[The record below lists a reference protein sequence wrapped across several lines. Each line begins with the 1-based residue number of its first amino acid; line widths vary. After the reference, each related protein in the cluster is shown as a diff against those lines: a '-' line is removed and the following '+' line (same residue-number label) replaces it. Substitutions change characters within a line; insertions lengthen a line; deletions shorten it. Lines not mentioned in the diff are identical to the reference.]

1 MTHKNL
7 KLLNPSQ
14 REAVTCKDVPLLI
27 VAGAGSGKTRVLT
40 HRIAYLV
47 ESGVKPYNILALTF
61 TNKAAGEMRSRVVS
75 LVPGISYTS
84 FWLGT
89 FHGICLRILK
99 AESKLLGSFKNFII
113 YDGTD
118 QIALIKECVKNL
130 NLDEKKYK
138 AGIVCEKISRAKD
151 DCIDPEEYLDMAD
164 NFYQQIVAKIY
175 KKYQERLR
183 EIGAL
188 DFGDLITYAISL
200 FKKHPDVLEKYR
212 NKFQHVLVDEYQDTN
227 HAQYIFLKLLTAGK
241 KNITV
246 VGDPDQSIFG
256 WRGANI
262 SNIMN
267 FEKDFPNVKTIKLEE
282 NYRSTQAIL
291 SSANNIIK
299 NNRERK
305 EKALWTKNTQ
315 GDMPIYCNNEDDI
328 EEAESVAGQIEEFL
342 SQGGTHKDIAVFY
355 RIHSLSRVIEDA
367 LRRRNIPYV
376 IVGGVRF
383 YDRKEVKD
391 ILAYLR
397 VISNPND
404 VISLKRIIN
413 LPARGIGDVSL
424 KKIEDY
430 LDSRDISLFDALSE
444 LNNIN
449 ISIKTKEKISAFVS
463 FIRKHQCFD
472 GSLAKMLKK
481 LIKDLDYFNYLKRQD
496 LPGTEERIENVKELI
511 SAIAEYEENSEFPS
525 LAEFLE
531 QVALISDIDN
541 WDNKSNAVT
550 LMTLHSAKGL
560 EFPVCFI
567 IGMEEDILPHKKLST
582 GESDIEEERRL
593 CYVGMTRAQE
603 RLYCSSAKRRRIYG
617 RWQDMETSR
626 FVGEMGVELLAHCE
640 ISG

>member
-7 KLLNPSQ
+7 KTLNPSQ
-14 REAVTCKDVPLLI
+14 REAVTYKDSPLLI

-61 TNKAAGEMRSRVVS
+61 TNKAAGEMKSRVVS
-75 LVPGISYTS
+75 LVPGVSYSS

-99 AESKLLGSFKNFII
+99 AESKLLGSFKSFII

-118 QIALIKECVKNL
+118 QTALIKECMKNL

-138 AGIVCEKISRAKD
+138 PGIVCEKISRAKD
-151 DCIDPEEYLDMAD
+151 DCIGPKEYLDMSD
-164 NFYQQIVAKIY
+164 NFYQQLVAEVY
-175 KKYQERLR
+175 KKYNERLR

-188 DFGDLITYAISL
+188 DFGDLITHTISL
-200 FKKHPDVLEKYR
+200 FKEHPAVLEKYR
-212 NKFQHVLVDEYQDTN
+212 NKFLHVLVDEYQDTN
-227 HAQYIFLKLLTAGK
+227 HAQYIFLRLLTAGK

-305 EKALWTKNTQ
+305 EKVLWTKNTQ

-328 EEAESVAGQIEEFL
+328 EEAESVAEQIEEFL

-367 LRRRNIPYV
+367 LRRRSIPYV

-397 VISNPND
+397 MISNPND

-424 KKIEDY
+424 KKIEDC
-430 LDSRDISLFDALSE
+430 LDSRNISLFDALSE
-444 LNNIN
+444 LNNTDIF
-449 ISIKTKEKISAFVS
+449 IKTKEKISAFVS
-463 FIRKHQCFD
+463 FIRKYQCFE
-472 GSLAKMLKK
+472 GSLAEMLKK
-481 LIKDLDYFNYLKRQD
+481 LIEDLDYFNYLKRQD
-496 LPGTEERIENVKELI
+496 LPGTEERIENVMELI
-511 SAIAEYEENSEFPS
+511 SAIAEYEENSKSPS

-626 FVGEMGVELLAHCE
+626 FVGEMGAELLTH
-640 ISG
+640 

>member
-14 REAVTCKDVPLLI
+14 REAVTYKDAPLLI

-47 ESGVKPYNILALTF
+47 ESGVNPYNILALTF

-75 LVPGISYTS
+75 LVPGVSYTS

-151 DCIDPEEYLDMAD
+151 DCIGPKEYLGMAD
-164 NFYQQIVAKIY
+164 NFYQQLVAKIY

-188 DFGDLITYAISL
+188 DFGDLITYTISL
-200 FKKHPDVLEKYR
+200 FKKHPATLEKYR
-212 NKFQHVLVDEYQDTN
+212 NKFQHVLIDEYQDTN

-315 GDMPIYCNNEDDI
+315 GDMPMYCNNEDDI
-328 EEAESVAGQIEEFL
+328 EEAELVAGQIEEFL
-342 SQGGTHKDIAVFY
+342 SQGGTYKDIAVFY

-367 LRRRNIPYV
+367 LRRISIPYV

-424 KKIEDY
+424 KKIENY
-430 LDSRDISLFDALSE
+430 LDSRDISLFDTLSE
-444 LNNIN
+444 LNNID
-449 ISIKTKEKISAFVS
+449 ISIKTKEKISAFVG
-463 FIRKHQCFD
+463 FIRKHQCFE
-472 GSLAKMLKK
+472 GSLAGMLKK
-481 LIKDLDYFNYLKRQD
+481 LIEDLDYFNYLKRQD
-496 LPGTEERIENVKELI
+496 LPGTEERIENIKELI
-511 SAIAEYEENSEFPS
+511 SAIAEYEENSESPS
-525 LAEFLE
+525 LVEFLE
-531 QVALISDIDN
+531 QVALTSDIDN

-560 EFPVCFI
+560 EFPACFI

-582 GESDIEEERRL
+582 GESNIEEERRL

-626 FVGEMGVELLAHCE
+626 FIEEMGVELLAHQ
-640 ISG
+640 

>member
-14 REAVTCKDVPLLI
+14 REAVTYKDAPLLI

-75 LVPGISYTS
+75 LVPGVSYTS

-151 DCIDPEEYLDMAD
+151 DCIGPKEYLGMAD
-164 NFYQQIVAKIY
+164 NFYQQLVAIIY

-282 NYRSTQAIL
+282 N
-291 SSANNIIK
+291 
-299 NNRERK
+299 
-305 EKALWTKNTQ
+305 
-315 GDMPIYCNNEDDI
+315 
-328 EEAESVAGQIEEFL
+328 
-342 SQGGTHKDIAVFY
+342 
-355 RIHSLSRVIEDA
+355 
-367 LRRRNIPYV
+367 
-376 IVGGVRF
+376 
-383 YDRKEVKD
+383 
-391 ILAYLR
+391 
-397 VISNPND
+397 
-404 VISLKRIIN
+404 
-413 LPARGIGDVSL
+413 
-424 KKIEDY
+424 
-430 LDSRDISLFDALSE
+430 
-444 LNNIN
+444 
-449 ISIKTKEKISAFVS
+449 
-463 FIRKHQCFD
+463 
-472 GSLAKMLKK
+472 
-481 LIKDLDYFNYLKRQD
+481 
-496 LPGTEERIENVKELI
+496 
-511 SAIAEYEENSEFPS
+511 
-525 LAEFLE
+525 
-531 QVALISDIDN
+531 
-541 WDNKSNAVT
+541 
-550 LMTLHSAKGL
+550 
-560 EFPVCFI
+560 
-567 IGMEEDILPHKKLST
+567 
-582 GESDIEEERRL
+582 
-593 CYVGMTRAQE
+593 
-603 RLYCSSAKRRRIYG
+603 
-617 RWQDMETSR
+617 
-626 FVGEMGVELLAHCE
+626 
-640 ISG
+640 